1 MDGQKKEQLRRIAA
15 KLRRCVK
22 FRLDDNTLELRVAF
36 AGQPGPGD
44 RARPQNHEASSTPRR
59 DDWLFFIDSDHD
71 GVVVRLH
78 HSRLWRNGG
87 GSPPAFD
94 QH

>member
-44 RARPQNHEASSTPRR
+44 RARPQNHEASSTPLR

>member
-1 MDGQKKEQLRRIAA
+1 MDERKKEQLRRIAA

-36 AGQPGPGD
+36 AGQPVPGD
-44 RARPQNHEASSTPRR
+44 RARPQNREGSSTPRR
-59 DDWLFFIDSDHD
+59 DDWLFFIDTDRD
-71 GVVVRLH
+71 GFVVRLH
-78 HSRLWRNGG
+78 HSRLWRTGG
-87 GSPPAFD
+87 GNPPAFD

>member
-15 KLRRCVK
+15 KLRRRVK

-87 GSPPAFD
+87 GSPPDFD

>member
-1 MDGQKKEQLRRIAA
+1 MEGQKKEQLRRIAA

-36 AGQPGPGD
+36 AGQPG
-44 RARPQNHEASSTPRR
+44 REASSTPRR

-87 GSPPAFD
+87 GSPPACD